1 MSDSPVRSQDSVRP
15 ASGPGLRRILLNT
28 ISCYGRNFVEI
39 ATLLVLTP
47 FILETVGKQAY
58 GLWALVSAW
67 VGLLALVDLGLGI
80 AVVKFVA
87 DARGRG
93 DRDGVRALVGT
104 IFWTYA
110 GLGTVLFLLATL
122 SLLFFNQLFDIP
134 EARRTSARA
143 ALFLLATR
151 SALCLPLGAFQG
163 VLVGF
168 QKANIANVY
177 RTVALMLYFGSVLV
191 LLGRF
196 PDIRV
201 LAAINLGLG
210 ILSTGAM
217 LAHARATLPE
227 VRLHPRWFDLSLIR
241 HVFTHSMFF
250 MIFQI
255 AALVGTR
262 IDSVLIQSML
272 NLELVAVYSIALGL
286 ATNAYLF
293 CIQAA
298 RALTPVLAELHGAG
312 ESDRIRRVWQTGTKH
327 SVAFAMPL
335 LLGLAILADALIVA
349 WTGPEYRL
357 AAAALQWLA
366 LAMVLEVIHGNTINV
381 LGMGTAHR
389 FLAGAL
395 CTQQVLNVGL
405 TVAIT
410 PALGIRGTAMATFAA
425 TLIVHLGF
433 LQRKAGAIHGV
444 RPIAFYRRTLL
455 PSLLPSIALVLGL
468 TMVLRVWT
476 PETLFGVG
484 ALEACGALVFWLV
497 YAMTGL
503 DREERRA
510 FVARVERA
518 LPTRIKQLSVL
529 RIHAR

>member
-227 VRLHPRWFDLSLIR
+227 ALSSVNSVAAGDHEIVVTVADPASGVSRNHRLPIRFLPDGPMNAHVARGVYRPEARPAMLVDSSLI
-241 HVFTHSMFF
+241 
-250 MIFQI
+250 
-255 AALVGTR
+255 L
-262 IDSVLIQSML
+262 D
-272 NLELVAVYSIALGL
+272 AV
-286 ATNAYLF
+286 T
-293 CIQAA
+293 
-298 RALTPVLAELHGAG
+298 
-312 ESDRIRRVWQTGTKH
+312 D
-327 SVAFAMPL
+327 
-335 LLGLAILADALIVA
+335 
-349 WTGPEYRL
+349 
-357 AAAALQWLA
+357 
-366 LAMVLEVIHGNTINV
+366 
-381 LGMGTAHR
+381 
-389 FLAGAL
+389 
-395 CTQQVLNVGL
+395 
-405 TVAIT
+405 
-410 PALGIRGTAMATFAA
+410 
-425 TLIVHLGF
+425 
-433 LQRKAGAIHGV
+433 
-444 RPIAFYRRTLL
+444 
-455 PSLLPSIALVLGL
+455 
-468 TMVLRVWT
+468 
-476 PETLFGVG
+476 
-484 ALEACGALVFWLV
+484 
-497 YAMTGL
+497 TGL
-503 DREERRA
+503 DILKLLQELNEDDGLTILMITHDDSIASGADVCHRMQDGQLQIEA
-510 FVARVERA
+510 PALQVA
-518 LPTRIKQLSVL
+518 
-529 RIHAR
+529 